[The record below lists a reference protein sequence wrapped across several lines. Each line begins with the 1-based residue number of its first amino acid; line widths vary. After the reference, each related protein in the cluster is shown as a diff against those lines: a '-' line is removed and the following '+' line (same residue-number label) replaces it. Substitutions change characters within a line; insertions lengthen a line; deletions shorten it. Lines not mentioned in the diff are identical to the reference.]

1 MQRHST
7 TPVKTDGSKTS
18 SSFEKVGDISSTSKI
33 EHSNGIQKH
42 LSTIATLRQPE
53 SGIVRL
59 LYLTVFAHLCF
70 YCRHKGIFP
79 RRVEKTL

>member
-33 EHSNGIQKH
+33 EHNNGIQKH

-53 SGIVRL
+53 SGI
-59 LYLTVFAHLCF
+59 
-70 YCRHKGIFP
+70 
-79 RRVEKTL
+79 